1 VAPVSLLLLPV
12 SDELCSD
19 DDWLLLLCDGLELD
33 DSVPLPDEVD
43 PQAAS
48 TMPATATPTRSRKL
62 LARRTLFS

>member
-1 VAPVSLLLLPV
+1 MGLLSLLLLPV

-19 DDWLLLLCDGLELD
+19 DDWLLLCDSLELD
-33 DSVPLPDEVD
+33 ELVPLPDEVD